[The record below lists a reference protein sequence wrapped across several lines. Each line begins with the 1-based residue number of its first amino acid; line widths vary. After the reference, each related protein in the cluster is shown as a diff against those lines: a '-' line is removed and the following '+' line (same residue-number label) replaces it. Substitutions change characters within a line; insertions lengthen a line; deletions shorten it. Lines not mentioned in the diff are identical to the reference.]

1 MHKSKRSIWE
11 IANPKRFVSISG
23 KLIPL
28 LAIVTIF
35 SLGVGVSWG
44 IFFTPDDFR
53 QGSTVKII
61 YIHVPSAFLAI
72 NIYIMMLITSI
83 IWLVRR
89 HHVSLLA
96 AKAAAPIGLTMTLVA
111 ILTGAIWGKP
121 IWGTYWAWDP
131 RLTSFAILLMFYIGY
146 ISIWS
151 ALEYNEKVGDLS
163 ALVCIIGSIFA
174 LLSRYAVLFW
184 SQGLHQGAS
193 LSLDKEENISNVFYL
208 PLLVCLFGFFSLFL
222 TLLLI
227 RTRTEIRIKR
237 MTSLMRRNSEK

>member
-53 QGSTVKII
+53 QGSAVKII

-96 AKAAAPIGLTMTLVA
+96 AKAAAPIGLIMTLVA

-121 IWGTYWAWDP
+121 IWGTYWVWDP

-163 ALVCIIGSIFA
+163 ALLCIIGSIFA

>member
-1 MHKSKRSIWE
+1 MHNSKRSIWE
-11 IANPKRFVSISG
+11 IANPKRFVSISS

-35 SLGVGVSWG
+35 SLGVGFSWG

-53 QGSTVKII
+53 QGSAVKII

-96 AKAAAPIGLTMTLVA
+96 AKAAAPIGLIMTLVA

-121 IWGTYWAWDP
+121 IWGTYWVWDP

-163 ALVCIIGSIFA
+163 ALLCIIGSIFA

>member
-1 MHKSKRSIWE
+1 MHNSKRSIWE

-35 SLGVGVSWG
+35 SLGLGVSWG
-44 IFFTPDDFR
+44 IFFTPNDFR
-53 QGSTVKII
+53 QGSAVKII

-121 IWGTYWAWDP
+121 IWGTYWVWDP

-163 ALVCIIGSIFA
+163 ALLCIIGSIFA

-237 MTSLMRRNSEK
+237 MSSLMRRNSEK

>member
-35 SLGVGVSWG
+35 SLGLGVSWG
-44 IFFTPDDFR
+44 IFFTPNDFR
-53 QGSTVKII
+53 QGSAVKII

-121 IWGTYWAWDP
+121 IWGTYWVWDP

-163 ALVCIIGSIFA
+163 ALLCIIGSIFA

-237 MTSLMRRNSEK
+237 MSSLMRRNSEK

>member
-163 ALVCIIGSIFA
+163 AVLCIIGSIFA

>member
-1 MHKSKRSIWE
+1 MHNSKRSIWE

-53 QGSTVKII
+53 QGSAVKII

>member
-35 SLGVGVSWG
+35 SLGLGVSWG
-44 IFFTPDDFR
+44 IFFTPNDFR
-53 QGSTVKII
+53 QGSAVKII

-121 IWGTYWAWDP
+121 IWGTYWVWDP

-163 ALVCIIGSIFA
+163 ALLCIIGSIFA

>member
-35 SLGVGVSWG
+35 SLGLGVSWG

-53 QGSTVKII
+53 QGSAVKII

-121 IWGTYWAWDP
+121 IWGTYWVWDP

-163 ALVCIIGSIFA
+163 ALLCIIGSIFA

>member
-1 MHKSKRSIWE
+1 MHKNKRSIWE

-28 LAIVTIF
+28 LAIITIF

-53 QGSTVKII
+53 QGSAVKII

-111 ILTGAIWGKP
+111 IITGAIWGKP
-121 IWGTYWAWDP
+121 IWGTYWVWDP

-163 ALVCIIGSIFA
+163 AVLCIIGSIFA

>member
-35 SLGVGVSWG
+35 SLGLGVSWG

-53 QGSTVKII
+53 QGSAVKII

-121 IWGTYWAWDP
+121 IWGTYWVWDP

-151 ALEYNEKVGDLS
+151 ALCLLYTSPSQRDRQKWADPGS
-163 ALVCIIGSIFA
+163 A
-174 LLSRYAVLFW
+174 
-184 SQGLHQGAS
+184 
-193 LSLDKEENISNVFYL
+193 
-208 PLLVCLFGFFSLFL
+208 
-222 TLLLI
+222 
-227 RTRTEIRIKR
+227 
-237 MTSLMRRNSEK
+237 

>member
-1 MHKSKRSIWE
+1 MHKNRRSIWE

-28 LAIVTIF
+28 LVIVTIF
-35 SLGVGVSWG
+35 SLVVGIPWG
-44 IFFTPDDFR
+44 IFFTPDDFH
-53 QGSTVKII
+53 QGSAVKII

-96 AKAAAPIGLTMTLVA
+96 AKAAAPIGLTMTLIA

-121 IWGTYWAWDP
+121 IWGTYWVWDP

-163 ALVCIIGSIFA
+163 ALLCIIGSIFA

-193 LSLDKEENISNVFYL
+193 MSLDKEENISNVFYL

-227 RTRTEIRIKR
+227 RTRTEIRIR
-237 MTSLMRRNSEK
+237 RTTSLMRRNSEK

>member
-1 MHKSKRSIWE
+1 
-11 IANPKRFVSISG
+11 
-23 KLIPL
+23 
-28 LAIVTIF
+28 
-35 SLGVGVSWG
+35 
-44 IFFTPDDFR
+44 
-53 QGSTVKII
+53 
-61 YIHVPSAFLAI
+61 
-72 NIYIMMLITSI
+72 MLITSI

-96 AKAAAPIGLTMTLVA
+96 AKAAAPIGLIMTLVA

-121 IWGTYWAWDP
+121 IWGTYWVWDP

-163 ALVCIIGSIFA
+163 ALLCIIGSIFA

>member
-1 MHKSKRSIWE
+1 MHNSKRSIWE

-53 QGSTVKII
+53 QGSAVKII

-96 AKAAAPIGLTMTLVA
+96 AKAAAPIGLIMTLVA

-121 IWGTYWAWDP
+121 IWGTYWVWDP

-163 ALVCIIGSIFA
+163 ALLCIIGSIFA

>member
-1 MHKSKRSIWE
+1 MHKNSRSLWE
-11 IANPKRFVSISG
+11 FANPKRFVSIAD
-23 KLIPL
+23 KLIPWL
-28 LAIVTIF
+28 TICTVLSMSIGIF
-35 SLGVGVSWG
+35 WGV
-44 IFFTPDDFR
+44 FFTPNDYR
-53 QGSTVKII
+53 QGAAVKII

-72 NIYIMMLITSI
+72 NIYIMMLIASV
-83 IWLVRR
+83 IWLIRR

-131 RLTSFAILLMFYIGY
+131 RMTSFAILLMFYVGY

-151 ALEYNEKVGDLS
+151 AMEYNEKVGDLS
-163 ALVCIIGSIFA
+163 ALLCIIGSIFA
-174 LLSRYAVLFW
+174 LLSRYAVIFW
-184 SQGLHQGAS
+184 NQGLHQGAS
-193 LSLDKEENISNVFYL
+193 MSLDKEENISNVFYL
-208 PLLVCLFGFFSLFL
+208 PLLVCLLGFVSLFL

-237 MTSLMRRNSEK
+237 TTSLLRMN